1 MQYRN
6 VLKKFM
12 VVGVC
17 VGTVITSSAFAASQT
32 SEDIKSEL
40 DTAMNLRNTAHQLA
54 ECART
59 LGADEDDYIILHA
72 KDKWDEH
79 NETVVALTED
89 YNKAL
94 KAEREAEAKRK
105 AEEEAKKKAQENSK
119 GKLLGKF
126 KISAYTPSPSENGGS
141 TVTATGRS
149 LAGNEWSIVAVD
161 PSYWRYGT
169 KFYIEGVGYV
179 SAQDCGGAIKGSN
192 RFDLLVG
199 YGQADSWGIQ
209 YRNVYLVN

>member
-1 MQYRN
+1 MQYNN

-17 VGTVITSSAFAASQT
+17 VGTLFTSSAFAVSPKT
-32 SEDIKSEL
+32 SADIKSDL
-40 DTAMNLRNTAHQLA
+40 DTAINMRNTAHQLA

-59 LGADEDDYIILHA
+59 LGAEEDDFIILHA

-105 AEEEAKKKAQENSK
+105 AEEEVKRKAEEAKRGRLVARMKCT
-119 GKLLGKF
+119 F
-126 KISAYTPSPSENGGS
+126 YTGSPDEGGS
-141 TVTATGRS
+141 ITALGTPVTPWYT
-149 LAGNEWSIVAVD
+149 VAVD
-161 PSYWRYGT
+161 PRVIPLGSKIR
-169 KFYIEGVGYV
+169 IEGFNGVFYC
-179 SAQDCGGAIKGSN
+179 ADTGGAIKGNIIDIAVGSKSEASN
-192 RFDLLVG
+192 LGV
-199 YGQADSWGIQ
+199 Q

>member
-17 VGTVITSSAFAASQT
+17 VGTIITSSAFAASQT

-59 LGADEDDYIILHA
+59 LGAEEDDYIILHA
-72 KDKWDEH
+72 KDKWNEH

-105 AEEEAKKKAQENSK
+105 AEEEAKRKAEEAK
-119 GKLLGKF
+119 YGRLVARMRCTF
-126 KISAYTPSPSENGGS
+126 YTGSPDEGGS
-141 TVTATGRS
+141 ITALGTPVTPWYT
-149 LAGNEWSIVAVD
+149 VAVD
-161 PSYWRYGT
+161 PRVIPLGSKIR
-169 KFYIEGVGYV
+169 IEGFNGVFYC
-179 SAQDCGGAIKGSN
+179 ADTGGAIKGNIIDIAVGSKSEAN
-192 RFDLLVG
+192 RLGV
-199 YGQADSWGIQ
+199 Q
-209 YRNVYLVN
+209 YHNVYLVN

>member
-17 VGTVITSSAFAASQT
+17 VGTVITSSAFASSQT
-32 SEDIKSEL
+32 SAEIKSNL
-40 DTAMNLRNTAHQLA
+40 DEAITMRNTAHQLA

-59 LGADEDDYIILHA
+59 LGAEEDDFIILHA

-105 AEEEAKKKAQENSK
+105 AEEEAKKKAEEAK
-119 GKLLGKF
+119 RGRLVARMKCTF
-126 KISAYTPSPSENGGS
+126 YTGSPDEGGS
-141 TVTATGRS
+141 ITALGTPVTPWYT
-149 LAGNEWSIVAVD
+149 VAVD
-161 PSYWRYGT
+161 PRVIPLGSKIR
-169 KFYIEGVGYV
+169 IEGFDGIFYC
-179 SAQDCGGAIKGSN
+179 ADTGGAIKGNIIDIAVGSKSEASN
-192 RFDLLVG
+192 LGV
-199 YGQADSWGIQ
+199 Q
-209 YRNVYLVN
+209 YRNVYIVN

>member
-17 VGTVITSSAFAASQT
+17 VGTMITSSAFAASQT
-32 SEDIKSEL
+32 SKDIKSEL

-59 LGADEDDYIILHA
+59 LGADEDDFIILHA

-105 AEEEAKKKAQENSK
+105 AEEEAKKKAQENSLINK
-119 GKLLGKF
+119 GTF
-126 KISAYTPSPSENGGS
+126 RISFYTGSPDEGGCW
-141 TVTATGRS
+141 TAIGTRVS
-149 LAGNEWSIVAVD
+149 PWYTVAVD
-161 PSYWRYGT
+161 PSVIPLGT
-169 KFYIEGVGYV
+169 KLKIEGFSGTFV
-179 SAQDCGGAIKGSN
+179 AQDTGSAIYGN
-192 RFDLLVG
+192 RLDLAVSSKSEANNL
-199 YGQADSWGIQ
+199 GIQ
-209 YRNVYLVN
+209 YRKVYIVK

>member
-1 MQYRN
+1 MKRTILSAC
-6 VLKKFM
+6 VL
-12 VVGVC
+12 
-17 VGTVITSSAFAASQT
+17 SALLFSHASASSQT
-32 SEDIKSEL
+32 QTSAEIKSNL
-40 DTAMNLRNTAHQLA
+40 DEAITMRNTAHQLA

-59 LGADEDDYIILHA
+59 LGAEEDDYIILHA

-105 AEEEAKKKAQENSK
+105 AEEEAKKKAQKPSMTP
-119 GKLLGKF
+119 LGKF

-141 TVTATGRS
+141 TLTATGRS

-199 YGQADSWGIQ
+199 YGQADSWGVQ

>member
-105 AEEEAKKKAQENSK
+105 AEEEAKKKAQENSLINK
-119 GKLLGKF
+119 GTF
-126 KISAYTPSPSENGGS
+126 RISFYTGSPDEGGCW
-141 TVTATGRS
+141 TAIGTRVS
-149 LAGNEWSIVAVD
+149 PWYTVAVD
-161 PSYWRYGT
+161 PSVIPLGT
-169 KFYIEGVGYV
+169 KLKIEGFSGTFV
-179 SAQDCGGAIKGSN
+179 AQDTGSAIYGN
-192 RFDLLVG
+192 RLDLAVSSKSEANNL
-199 YGQADSWGIQ
+199 GIQ
-209 YRNVYLVN
+209 YRKVYIVK

>member
-1 MQYRN
+1 MQYNN

-17 VGTVITSSAFAASQT
+17 VGTLFTSSAFAVSPKT
-32 SEDIKSEL
+32 SADIKSDL
-40 DTAMNLRNTAHQLA
+40 DTAINMRNTAHQLA

-59 LGADEDDYIILHA
+59 LGAEENDYIILHA

-105 AEEEAKKKAQENSK
+105 AEEEAKRKAEEAK
-119 GKLLGKF
+119 RGRLVARMKCTF
-126 KISAYTPSPSENGGS
+126 YTGSPDEGGS
-141 TVTATGRS
+141 ITALGTPVTPWYT
-149 LAGNEWSIVAVD
+149 VAVD
-161 PSYWRYGT
+161 PRVIPLGSKIR
-169 KFYIEGVGYV
+169 IEGFDGVFYC
-179 SAQDCGGAIKGSN
+179 ADTGGAIKGNIIDIAVGSKSEASN
-192 RFDLLVG
+192 LGV
-199 YGQADSWGIQ
+199 Q
-209 YRNVYLVN
+209 YRNVYIVN

>member
-17 VGTVITSSAFAASQT
+17 IGTMITSSAFAASQT

-59 LGADEDDYIILHA
+59 LGADEDDFIILHA

-105 AEEEAKKKAQENSK
+105 AEEEAKRKAEEAK
-119 GKLLGKF
+119 RGRLVARMRCTF
-126 KISAYTPSPSENGGS
+126 YTGSPDEGGS
-141 TVTATGRS
+141 ITALGTPVTPWYT
-149 LAGNEWSIVAVD
+149 VAVD
-161 PSYWRYGT
+161 PRVIPLGSKIR
-169 KFYIEGVGYV
+169 IEGFNGIFYC
-179 SAQDCGGAIKGSN
+179 ADTGGAIKGNIIDIAVGSKSEAN
-192 RFDLLVG
+192 RLGV
-199 YGQADSWGIQ
+199 Q
-209 YRNVYLVN
+209 YHNVYLVN